1 MQHQG
6 GPRAGSWVLG
16 WVSLPWA
23 HHSQPPPVTKDS
35 TDSERYGC
43 SPGQRAPGPS
53 SLQPPPKII
62 HWLCWGMENA
72 HLPSAPDTGD
82 TARLGGSQ
90 GHPAVLL
97 CGANP
102 SRNTLLIHLHR
113 SRGTAKEEK
122 LSGARRCL
130 HMGRETNSEHRA
142 G

>member
-1 MQHQG
+1 MTLCNTREAPGQA
-6 GPRAGSWVLG
+6 AGSHFPG
-16 WVSLPWA
+16 HTTASLHQCPRT
-23 HHSQPPPVTKDS
+23 PLTVKDMGVALAS
-35 TDSERYGC
+35 GYTPAS
-43 SPGQRAPGPS
+43 
-53 SLQPPPKII
+53 PKIT
-62 HWLCWGMENA
+62 HWLCWGMENV

-142 G
+142 R